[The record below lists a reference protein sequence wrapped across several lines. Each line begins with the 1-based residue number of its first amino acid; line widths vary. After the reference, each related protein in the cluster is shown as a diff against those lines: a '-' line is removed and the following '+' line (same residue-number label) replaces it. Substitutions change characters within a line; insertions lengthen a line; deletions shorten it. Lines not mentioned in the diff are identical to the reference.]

1 MENPMKSTH
10 AVPVSL
16 LNRAVYRL
24 EHPTSVTPSGKII
37 ATAVLNRIRRLK
49 LENQFDL
56 DLFLQ
61 ELAGM
66 EEIALEDVQTPP
78 RRVHH
83 TEAKLEVI
91 AAALLQTPVKGKD
104 FIPEVRAFLD
114 TGDHEHLL
122 EGDNLKATVL
132 KNAKDYIF
140 VNITALDQ
148 ATGEVTMEFFSSGKK
163 LTGYLTDELA
173 HSLGLGLAIVHRSPR
188 TSIIDIAQ
196 NLTMK
201 QKRLASVFNS
211 LFGAAKKGQ

>member
-1 MENPMKSTH
+1 MKSTH

-24 EHPTSVTPSGKII
+24 DHPTSVTPSGKII

-78 RRVHH
+78 RRITHSD
-83 TEAKLEVI
+83 AKLQAVT
-91 AAALLQTPVKGKD
+91 AAILQAPAQTKAKD

-122 EGDNLKATVL
+122 EGDNLKQTVL

-196 NLTMK
+196 NLTVK

-211 LFGAAKKGQ
+211 LFGAAKKGA

>member
-1 MENPMKSTH
+1 MKSTH

-24 EHPTSVTPSGKII
+24 DHPTSVTPSGKII

-78 RRVHH
+78 RRITHS
-83 TEAKLEVI
+83 EAKLQAVT
-91 AAALLQTPVKGKD
+91 AAILQAPAAQTKAKD

-122 EGDNLKATVL
+122 EGDNLKQTVL

-140 VNITALDQ
+140 VNITELDQ

-196 NLTMK
+196 NLTVK

-211 LFGAAKKGQ
+211 LFGAAKKGA